1 MGGGKELGN
10 CMRRRLAGREALIQL
25 CMSPGPV
32 EVEGA
37 RRGSKYRR
45 WPMLPVR

>member
-1 MGGGKELGN
+1 MGN

-25 CMSPGPV
+25 CMSQGPV
-32 EVEGA
+32 EVEVA
-37 RRGSKYRR
+37 RQGSKYRR